1 MRTILNLN
9 ENWLFAKDTT
19 DITLREGTAV
29 NLPHTWNAEDGFDGG
44 NDYFRGSCL
53 YVKTLN
59 KAELPEADCYYLE
72 LRGANSSADVYAN
85 GEKLAHHD
93 GGYSTWRVNLT
104 DVLTE
109 QTEIAVVVDNAP
121 NETVYPQMAD
131 FTFYG
136 GLYRDVNLIAVNRT
150 HFDLDYYG
158 GNGLKITPT
167 VEGKN
172 ATVEVE
178 VFTAALTEGQ
188 KLVYAIY
195 DKDENELQKIETTET
210 KVTFEIENVHLWN
223 GRKDPYLYCCEVE
236 IVENGEVVD
245 NVCNRFGCR
254 SFRIDP
260 DNGFILNGEEYPLRG
275 VSRHQDRWGVGN
287 ALLPEHHAE
296 DIDLIMEVGATTIR
310 LAHYQHDQY
319 FYDLCDEK
327 GLVIWAEIPYISK
340 HMPTGRENTISQMK
354 ELIVQNYNHAS
365 IVVWGLSNEIGIGGN
380 AEDMM
385 ENHKI
390 LNDLVHEMDKTRL
403 TTIAAVSMCKMDDP
417 YLLIPDVVSYNHYFG
432 WYGGDTSMN
441 GPWFDKFHAMHPTLP
456 VGVSEYGCE
465 ALNWHT
471 STPKQGD
478 YTEEYQSYYH
488 EELIKQLFTRKYIW
502 ATHVW
507 NMFDFGADARA
518 EGGENGQNHKG
529 LITMDRKYKKDA
541 FYAYKAW
548 LVSPEVDPFV
558 HLCSKRYVDRV
569 EDVTKVTVYSNLP
582 EVELFV
588 NGESIGKKTAEDHFF
603 YFDVKNEG
611 ESTIVAKAG
620 DLTDEGQI
628 RKVDQMNMDYVLR
641 EVGAVLNW
649 FDVVEIEGRFSINDK
664 ISDIMASKRG
674 KMWFIKLGL
683 TLKKKMD
690 AGKKKGEKK
699 SGGFEVDL
707 KSGSGSG
714 IMDMLGGFSVLR
726 LSGMMGMMNISFT
739 KEELLKMNKQLN
751 RIKKPKKKN

>member
-1 MRTILNLN
+1 MRQIIKWN
-9 ENWLFAKDTT
+9 ENWLFTKN
-19 DITLREGTAV
+19 TADV
-29 NLPHTWNAEDGFDGG
+29 TVRKGEKVTLPHTWNAIDGQDGG

-53 YVKTLN
+53 YVKMLR
-59 KAELPEADCYYLE
+59 KADLPEADCYYLE

-93 GGYSTWRVNLT
+93 GGYSTWRVDLTGKLT
-104 DVLTE
+104 DETA
-109 QTEIAVVVDNAP
+109 IAVVVDNSP

-136 GLYRDVNLIAVNRT
+136 GLYRDVNLIAVNKA
-150 HFDLDYYG
+150 HFDLNYYG
-158 GNGLKITPT
+158 GNGLKITPA
-167 VEGKN
+167 VDGKN
-172 ATVEVE
+172 AKVEVE
-178 VFTAALTEGQ
+178 VYTTALSDGQ
-188 KLVYAIY
+188 KLVYTVY
-195 DKDENELQKIETTET
+195 DKEEKELKKIESTDT
-210 KVTFEIENVHLWN
+210 KVVFEIENVHLWH
-223 GRKDPYLYCCEVE
+223 GRRDPYLYCCEVE
-236 IVENGEVVD
+236 IVENGTVVD
-245 NVCNRFGCR
+245 NVCSRFGCR
-254 SFRIDP
+254 SFKIDP
-260 DNGFILNGEEYPLRG
+260 NNGFILNGEEYPLRG
-275 VSRHQDRWGVGN
+275 VSRHQDRLGVGN
-287 ALLPEHHAE
+287 ALLPEHHEE

-340 HMPTGRENTISQMK
+340 HLPGGRENTVSQMK
-354 ELIVQNYNHAS
+354 ELVTQNYNHAS
-365 IVVWGLSNEIGIGGN
+365 IFVWGLSNEISIGGSD
-380 AEDMM
+380 EDLL
-385 ENHKI
+385 ENHRI

-441 GPWFDKFHAMHPTLP
+441 GPWFDKFHAMHPTIP
-456 VGVSEYGCE
+456 VGISEYGCE

-471 STPKQGD
+471 SDPKQGD
-478 YTEEYQSYYH
+478 YTEEYQAYYH
-488 EELIKQLFTRKYIW
+488 EELIKQLFSRKYIW

-529 LITMDRKYKKDA
+529 LVTMDRKYKKDA

-548 LVSPEVDPFV
+548 LSDNPFV
-558 HLCSKRYVDRV
+558 HLCGKRYVDRV
-569 EDVTKVTVYSNLP
+569 EEVTKVTVYSNQP

-588 NGESIGKKTAEDHFF
+588 NGKSIGKKTAPDHFF

-620 DLTDEGQI
+620 ALSDEGKI
-628 RKVDQMNMDYVLR
+628 RKVAEKNMDYVLK

-649 FDVVEIEGRFSINDK
+649 FDVVEVEGRYSLNDK
-664 ISDIMASKRG
+664 ISDIMQSKRG
-674 KMWFIKLGL
+674 KLWFLSVGL
-683 TLKKKMD
+683 KIKKKMD
-690 AGKKKGEKK
+690 ANKKGKKDGEKK
-699 SGGFEVDL
+699 SGGFDVDL
-707 KSGSGSG
+707 KADGDL
-714 IMDMLGGFSVLR
+714 MQMMGGFTVLR
-726 LSGMMGMMNISFT
+726 LSSMMGMMNVSFT

-751 RIKKPKKKN
+751 RIRKPKKKD